1 MQAALQP
8 TITADQPAGRSLPL
22 KETFLGLNHSK
33 IHFQVRSYLH
43 LKENQTNGF
52 SYCGYDL
59 TCCSVNTFQFHYL
72 EFCRAKLDT
81 IFSICKIVFQ
91 IVHD

>member
-43 LKENQTNGF
+43 FEEN
-52 SYCGYDL
+52 
-59 TCCSVNTFQFHYL
+59 
-72 EFCRAKLDT
+72 
-81 IFSICKIVFQ
+81 
-91 IVHD
+91 